1 MLMAMR
7 RLDAAEAGGSLL
19 LDARRLQQ
27 PVLIWL
33 GELPALTPGEGWVVQ
48 PHGS

>member
-7 RLDAAEAGGSLL
+7 RLDPAEAGGSLL

-33 GELPALTPGEGWVVQ
+33 G
-48 PHGS
+48 